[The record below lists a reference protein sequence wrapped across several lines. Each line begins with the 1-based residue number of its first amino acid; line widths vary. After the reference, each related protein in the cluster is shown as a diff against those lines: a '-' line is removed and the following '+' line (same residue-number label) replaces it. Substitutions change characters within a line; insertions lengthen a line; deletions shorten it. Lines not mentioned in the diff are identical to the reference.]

1 MPRSGA
7 SNVSVDVIPGS
18 SDYRAN
24 GPIIRSVRLIAPLT
38 FRNDQPIRKHWKW
51 RQDEFGLFKGSQVTE
66 NLTCLEREFGDAN
79 PRDLVDPKNS

>member
-1 MPRSGA
+1 
-7 SNVSVDVIPGS
+7 VDVIPGS

-24 GPIIRSVRLIAPLT
+24 GPINPSVRLIAPLT
-38 FRNDQPIRKHWKW
+38 IRNDQPIRKHWKW

-66 NLTCLEREFGDAN
+66 NPTYLDREFGDAN